1 MRVVS
6 VIGARPQFVKAAPV
20 CRALRAQHEEVL
32 VHTGQHYDQGMSDV
46 FFDELGLP
54 TPDHH
59 LGVGSGRHGHQTGAM
74 LAALEDVLLGES
86 CDLVLVYGDTNST
99 LAGALAA
106 AKLGIPVAHVEA
118 GLRSFDRTMPEEINR
133 VLTDHASD
141 LLLCPTPRAVDNL
154 SAEGVTRGVHLVG
167 DVMLDAARLFSERVV
182 PAEAAA
188 RSGLAEGGFYLAT
201 VHRAATSDDEEA
213 LGSVVRAF
221 GSLDRPVLWP
231 VHPRTRRNLAAF
243 GLDATVAAAP
253 GIVDI
258 EPVGYSEMMALLRA
272 SAGLLT
278 DSGGMQKEAYFFG
291 VPCVTLRDSTEW
303 VETVEAGW
311 NVLVG
316 TDEQRIAEAVA
327 EMSTPD
333 ERPVLY
339 GEGHAAEA
347 VVRVLEQY
355 LDETKRVG

>member
-1 MRVVS
+1 M
-6 VIGARPQFVKAAPV
+6 
-20 CRALRAQHEEVL
+20 
-32 VHTGQHYDQGMSDV
+32 
-46 FFDELGLP
+46 
-54 TPDHH
+54 
-59 LGVGSGRHGHQTGAM
+59 
-74 LAALEDVLLGES
+74 
-86 CDLVLVYGDTNST
+86 
-99 LAGALAA
+99 
-106 AKLGIPVAHVEA
+106 
-118 GLRSFDRTMPEEINR
+118 
-133 VLTDHASD
+133 
-141 LLLCPTPRAVDNL
+141 
-154 SAEGVTRGVHLVG
+154 
-167 DVMLDAARLFSERVV
+167 
-182 PAEAAA
+182 
-188 RSGLAEGGFYLAT
+188 
-201 VHRAATSDDEEA
+201 
-213 LGSVVRAF
+213 
-221 GSLDRPVLWP
+221 LWP